1 MGGGG
6 AGGKRANCWDRRGSG
21 RAPSLRTPSLPGA
34 AAGGAGDEDDEF
46 IILRRNLNDGSFPRL
61 PIDLFECTECTEC
74 TESAGDC
81 ERSGR
86 TSGVGGKGRIGGLVV
101 GGGTIPWCNDAVPV
115 DGEVIT
121 ACRGLVPLPK
131 LDILNRETSSGLG
144 GRAP

>member
-21 RAPSLRTPSLPGA
+21 RAPSLPGA
-34 AAGGAGDEDDEF
+34 AAGGAEDGDGD
-46 IILRRNLNDGSFPRL
+46 IILSRNLNDGSLPRP
-61 PIDLFECTECTEC
+61 PIDLFECVECVEC

-101 GGGTIPWCNDAVPV
+101 GGGTIPWCKDAVPV
-115 DGEVIT
+115 GGEARIV
-121 ACRGLVPLPK
+121 CRGLDPLPK